1 MNPPRQILITGIS
14 SGIGAALAKAYLE
27 RGDQVM
33 GFSRR
38 DLPWTPPD
46 ASSEALRFTRQ
57 DISNLE
63 TLPQT
68 LTHLTKGF
76 EKIHLLVLNAG
87 VLGEMRDIGKTSM
100 EEIQRVMTINTWS
113 NKILLD
119 HLYDRGIA
127 IDQVIGMSSGAAIS
141 GSRGWNAYALSKAAL
156 NMLLQLYAAERPDT
170 HFCSLAPGLVD
181 TAMQDYLCSLP
192 AADCEIYPT
201 VARIQQARGTDSM
214 PSPEALAQRLLHTF
228 ERVRSKP
235 SGSFIDIRDLS
246 D

>member
-1 MNPPRQILITGIS
+1 MNAPRQIMITGIS
-14 SGIGAALAKAYLE
+14 SGIGAALAKACLE

-38 DLPWTPPD
+38 DLPWAP
-46 ASSEALRFTRQ
+46 AEALSNALRFTQQ

-68 LTHLTKGF
+68 LTHLTTGV

-100 EEIQRVMTINTWS
+100 EEIQRIMTINTWS

-119 HLYDRGIA
+119 HLFDRGIV
-127 IDQVIGMSSGAAIS
+127 IDQVIGMSSGAAVS

-170 HFCSLAPGLVD
+170 HFCSFAPGLVD
-181 TAMQDYLCSLP
+181 TAMQDYLCGLP
-192 AADCEIYPT
+192 ASDCETYPT
-201 VARIQQARGTDSM
+201 LARIQQTRGTDIM
-214 PSPEALAQRLLHTF
+214 PSPEALAEKLLHYF